1 MFLLL
6 VYEKNQHTEAAE
18 TETITICTSLKQRLH
33 RIKILS
39 SLSSKNL
46 NFFCVYREK
55 EMNINEVQ
63 INNA

>member
-18 TETITICTSLKQRLH
+18 TETITICTSLKQR
-33 RIKILS
+33 IKILP